1 MTRLRITGLMSN
13 TKAVHNLVHNY
24 VIPALVISGL
34 AVGGVI
40 VTRLIVKYMSDLLGA
55 YHYLRNLVL

>member
-1 MTRLRITGLMSN
+1 MTILRITGLMSN

-24 VIPALVISGL
+24 VIPVLVIAGL

-40 VTRLIVKYMSDLLGA
+40 VTSLIVKYMSDLLGA